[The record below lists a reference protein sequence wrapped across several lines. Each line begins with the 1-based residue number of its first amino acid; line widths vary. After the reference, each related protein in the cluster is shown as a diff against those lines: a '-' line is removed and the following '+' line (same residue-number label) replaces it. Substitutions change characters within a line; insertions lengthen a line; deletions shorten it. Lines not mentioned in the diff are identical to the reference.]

1 MEIFCSIAIT
11 LSIAPRRGLSG
22 PIYGP
27 HYLRAKP
34 HEVALP
40 DIRDP
45 DGQQTA
51 RHVADLVCP
60 FDFPLQMPA
69 FEEHEVRL
77 CVHPCGEPANRVLS
91 RSLSMHLA
99 MAIDDERGP
108 LTIRY
113 LGQIAHLRGD

>member
-1 MEIFCSIAIT
+1 MTPPVETLFSIGFS
-11 LSIAPRRGLSG
+11 LSIAQRRGLSG

-27 HYLRAKP
+27 HHLWAKP

-69 FEEHEVRL
+69 FEEHEFRL
-77 CVHPCGEPANRVLS
+77 CVHPCSEPANGFVP
-91 RSLSMHLA
+91 RSLPMHHD
-99 MAIDDERGP
+99 MA
-108 LTIRY
+108 
-113 LGQIAHLRGD
+113 